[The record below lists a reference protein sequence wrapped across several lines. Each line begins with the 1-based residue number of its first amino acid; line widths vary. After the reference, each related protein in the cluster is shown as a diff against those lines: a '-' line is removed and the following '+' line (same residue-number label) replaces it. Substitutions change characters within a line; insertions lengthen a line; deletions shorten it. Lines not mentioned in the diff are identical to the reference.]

1 MLIRKITVKTRPS
14 NPDGLDETFISQI
27 TQEYSLIVTPFTKI
41 KKLLSEAKRVC
52 KSNDDDET
60 LQNRFL
66 IDISKQFQQLD
77 SDANLLRLLAFIG
90 YPQTIN
96 LIYMIGIPG
105 GLGIDDKNGIY
116 YFYHTNEKGHV
127 PHIHAR
133 YQGEEISIEILTL
146 NVRGQLKNK
155 KKQKEIIEYVKCN
168 KKKLLKDY
176 NLKTNGI
183 HIDSKY
189 VENGITINLPR

>member
-14 NPDGLDETFISQI
+14 YPDGLDEIFISQI
-27 TQEYSLIVTPFTKI
+27 TQEFSLIVTPFTKV
-41 KKLLSEAKRVC
+41 KKLLYKAKVVC
-52 KSNDDDET
+52 KAEDDIDT
-60 LQNRFL
+60 LPLRFPM
-66 IDISKQFQQLD
+66 IIWNHAEQLER
-77 SDANLLRLLAFIG
+77 DANLLKVLAFAG
-90 YPQTIN
+90 YPQTVE
-96 LIYMIGIPG
+96 LVYVIGIPG